1 MIPLRGKK
9 YALVAITEAGCQ
21 LAEKIESAI
30 KFGSGAVYT
39 SPRLANTHRKN
50 LTARITDDMAS
61 LFQEVDYLI
70 CIMATGIVIR
80 SLAEVIRDKAA
91 DPAVLVLDE
100 KGRHVISLLSGHLG
114 GANQLCL
121 QVAQEL
127 GACPVITTA
136 TDTQGVQALDSLA
149 QSVNGWRD
157 DLRPLVKEFNAA
169 LAAGHPV
176 FLYQEEQWLDDLR
189 GLTLIEGDEQL
200 EAHLQAGDFVIYLG
214 WERELKR
221 SSHLAQIQPRPY
233 LLGVGARKGIAYDD
247 FEEGFLLFCQ
257 KQNIKK
263 SQIALLASIDVKKN
277 ESAIIELAK
286 ELEIPFVTYSKD
298 ELLEVAD
305 KYPQSEFVKKQV
317 GVGSVALAAADLASQ
332 SQVLS
337 DRFSWKGA
345 TFALAKSF

>member
-1 MIPLRGKK
+1 MIPLRGKS

-21 LAEKIESAI
+21 LAEKIESVIEFGNGAI
-30 KFGSGAVYT
+30 YT
-39 SPRLANTHRKN
+39 SSRLANAHRKN
-50 LTARITDDMAS
+50 LSARITDDLAT

-80 SLAEVIRDKAA
+80 SLAEVIHDKAA

-100 KGRHVISLLSGHLG
+100 KGKHVISLLSGHLG

-157 DLRPLVKEFNAA
+157 ELRPLVKEFNAA
-169 LAAGHPV
+169 LAAGKPV
-176 FLYQEEQWLDDLR
+176 FFYQEEEWVDDLR
-189 GLTLIEGDEQL
+189 GLTLIEGEQL
-200 EAHLQAGDFVIYLG
+200 EEHVQAGDFVIYLG
-214 WERELKR
+214 WERELK
-221 SSHLAQIQPRPY
+221 SLPHLAQIHPKPY
-233 LLGVGARKGIAYDD
+233 LLGVGARKGLAYED

-257 KQNIKK
+257 KQNINKG
-263 SQIALLASIDVKKN
+263 QIALLASIDVKKN
-277 ESAIIELAK
+277 ESAIIRLAK
-286 ELEIPFVTYSKD
+286 ELGISFVTYSKD
-298 ELLEVAD
+298 ELLMVAD

-332 SQVLS
+332 GQVLS
-337 DRFSWKGA
+337 ERFSWKGA

>member
-21 LAEKIESAI
+21 LAETLESAI
-30 KFGSGAVYT
+30 EFGYGAVYT
-39 SPRLANTHRKN
+39 SPRLATAHRKN
-50 LTARITDDMAS
+50 LSEKITADIAV

-169 LAAGHPV
+169 LAAGQPV
-176 FLYQEEQWLDDLR
+176 YLYQEEEWLDDLR
-189 GLTLIEGDEQL
+189 GLTLIEEGQL
-200 EAHLQAGDFVIYLG
+200 EEHLQAGDFVIYLG
-214 WERELKR
+214 QERELK
-221 SSHLAQIQPRPY
+221 SAPHLAQIQPKPY
-233 LLGVGARKGIAYDD
+233 LLGVGARKGLAYED

-263 SQIALLASIDVKKN
+263 GQIALLASIDVKKN
-277 ESAIIELAK
+277 ERAIIELAK
-286 ELEIPFVTYSKD
+286 DMGIPFVTYSKD

-332 SQVLS
+332 GQVLS
-337 DRFSWKGA
+337 ERFSWKGA